1 MTGIRMDEVCRMIR
15 KMKKKDLDKVMEI
28 WLDTNI
34 KAHNFIP
41 KSYWESNAQSVREM
55 ISEAEVYVYESG
67 ADGEV
72 QAFAGVSGS
81 HIAGLFV
88 DGAAQSGGIGKAL
101 LDYLKDKR
109 PALELCVYEKNER
122 AVHFYKREKFQAAS
136 EGIDKDTEEKEIIMT
151 WDARRSA

>member
-1 MTGIRMDEVCRMIR
+1 MTGTRMDEVCPMIR

-41 KSYWESNAQSVREM
+41 KSYWESNARSVREM
-55 ISEAEVYVYESG
+55 IAEAEVYVYETG
-67 ADGEV
+67 ADGEI
-72 QAFAGVSGS
+72 QAFTGVSGC

-101 LDYLKDKR
+101 LDYIKDKR
-109 PALELCVYEKNER
+109 PALELCVYEKNKR
-122 AVHFYKREKFQAAS
+122 AVRFYEREKFQAAS
-136 EGIDKDTEEKEIIMT
+136 EGIDMDTGEKEIIMT
-151 WDARRSA
+151 WDARSGA